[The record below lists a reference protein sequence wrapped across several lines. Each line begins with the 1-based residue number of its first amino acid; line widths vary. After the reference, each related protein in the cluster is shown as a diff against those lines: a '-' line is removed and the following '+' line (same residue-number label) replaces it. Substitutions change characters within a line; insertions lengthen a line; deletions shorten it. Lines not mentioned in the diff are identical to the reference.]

1 MCLKHCCLLTV
12 GAGSAGCVLANR
24 LSAGG
29 KFSVLVLEA
38 GGEEKGSVYMNFPS
52 GVVDVATN
60 PKYIWSDRTV
70 PQENA
75 KAVKNQ
81 V

>member
-1 MCLKHCCLLTV
+1 
-12 GAGSAGCVLANR
+12 
-24 LSAGG
+24 
-29 KFSVLVLEA
+29 
-38 GGEEKGSVYMNFPS
+38 MNFPS